1 MYSGQDQWVRALRRS
16 PLRRWLLAGNHTSHL
31 AALAYLIIPLIW
43 VALDTS
49 ILKPPDKK
57 IVLIDPNL
65 KPPPPPKPLKKLPP
79 PPPPPPIPK
88 LVNPFS
94 KPVEDNTDKWNIGYE
109 IRGSSEDLMAVL
121 KNTDAWVAFGPNDSI
136 VAVRPPDWTPAPKSE
151 IIDRTSMQVLGLED
165 VDMLRAKAGAAANLP
180 PRLRVSD
187 AFIFAL
193 WHEIFAKAKEL
204 GVTNVG
210 FAHLRLD
217 PNAPLGFVVEK
228 VDQARST
235 EANAQPNTASP

>member
-16 PLRRWLLAGNHTSHL
+16 PLRRFMLAGNHTSHM
-31 AALAYLIIPLIW
+31 AAIAYLIIPLIY

-49 ILKPPDKK
+49 ILIPPHKT
-57 IVLIDPNL
+57 IALIDPNL
-65 KPPPPPKPLKKLPP
+65 KPPTPPKP
-79 PPPPPPIPK
+79 K
-88 LVNPFS
+88 LVDPVSN
-94 KPVEDNTDKWNIGYE
+94 PVEDKTDKWNIGYE

-121 KNTDAWVAFGPNDSI
+121 RKTDAWVAFGPEASI

-151 IIDRTSMQVLGLED
+151 IIGRTSMQVQGLVD
-165 VDMLRAKAGAAANLP
+165 VDMLRAKAGAAANLA

-187 AFIFAL
+187 DFITAL

-204 GVTNVG
+204 GITNVG
-210 FAHLRLD
+210 LAHLRLD

-228 VDQARST
+228 VDQARPT
-235 EANAQPNTASP
+235 EANAQPGTASP